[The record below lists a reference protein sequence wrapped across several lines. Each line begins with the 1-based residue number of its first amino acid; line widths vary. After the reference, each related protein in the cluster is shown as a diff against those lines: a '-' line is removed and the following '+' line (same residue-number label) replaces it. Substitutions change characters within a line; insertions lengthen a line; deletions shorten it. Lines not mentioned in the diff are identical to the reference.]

1 MLIPEGERSHTI
13 KMEKIDQLAI
23 NTIRTLAADAVQA
36 AGTGHPGTAMGAA
49 DAVYTLWTRH
59 LKHNPQ
65 DPAWLNRDR
74 FVLSAGHSSLLLYCM
89 MYLTG
94 YEQLTLDQIRN
105 YRRYGSL
112 TPGHP
117 ENYLTPGVEVTTGPL
132 GQGFANAVGMAI
144 AEAFLGNYF
153 NRPGYPVIDH
163 HIYAFASDG
172 DLMEGV
178 SQEAAS
184 LAGHLQ
190 LGKLIVL
197 YDDNHV
203 TIEGGTE
210 ISFTED
216 RAKRFEAYHWH
227 VQQVDGYDT
236 EAISRAIAAAKADPR
251 PSIILSRSHIA
262 YGSPNKQ
269 DSSASHGAPL
279 GEEEVRLVK
288 EKLGWPLE
296 PAFHV
301 PPEVLEH
308 TRTALQAGAEAEGN
322 WQAIYDSY
330 GKEFPGL
337 AAQLRDALA
346 GRLPSGWNE
355 DLPVYTTADGKVAAR
370 TASGKALNALAKR
383 IPLLIG
389 GSADVGSSINTLLAG
404 EESFSADNRGGRI
417 LHFGVREHAMGG
429 ILNGM
434 ALYGGVIPFGGTY
447 FIFSDYMRPSIRMAA
462 LMKLPVIYV
471 FSHDSVLVGTDGP
484 THQPVE
490 HITMY
495 RATPN
500 LTVFRPGDA
509 NETAAAWRFALE
521 NQDGPTLLVLSR
533 HAIPVLEGT
542 GANTYDQ
549 LSRGAYVLAPAEK
562 DTPDLLLLGTGSEVH
577 LLLGAQQILR
587 GEGIDSSVISCPSLE
602 LFEKQPAEYKEQVLP
617 KDVLPRLAV
626 EAGSPLGWWKYVG
639 SGGDVFGVERFGIPG
654 STEDVIDFFGFTS
667 ENVAARARKLVRS

>member
-1 MLIPEGERSHTI
+1 
-13 KMEKIDQLAI
+13 
-23 NTIRTLAADAVQA
+23 
-36 AGTGHPGTAMGAA
+36 MGAA

-59 LKHNPQ
+59 LKHNPGN
-65 DPAWLNRDR
+65 PTWLNRDR

-94 YEQLTLDQIRN
+94 YEHLTLEEIKN

-144 AEAFLGNYF
+144 AQEFLGNYF
-153 NRPGYPVIDH
+153 NRPGFPIIDH
-163 HIYAFASDG
+163 YVFAFASDG
-172 DLMEGV
+172 DLMEGI

-184 LAGHLQ
+184 LAGHLE
-190 LGKLIVL
+190 LGKLIVV

-203 TIEGGTE
+203 TIEGATE

-227 VQQVDGYDT
+227 VQEVDGYDT
-236 EAISRAIAAAKADPR
+236 GAIADALAAAKADPR

-262 YGSPNKQ
+262 FGSPNKQ
-269 DSSASHGAPL
+269 DSSSAHGAPL

-288 EKLGWPLE
+288 ENLGWPLE

-301 PPEVLEH
+301 PPEVLSH
-308 TRTALQAGAEAEGN
+308 TRQALEKGQQAEKE
-322 WQAIYDSY
+322 WQGVYQQYAKKYPD
-330 GKEFPGL
+330 L
-337 AAQLRDALA
+337 AVELQDALA
-346 GRLPSGWNE
+346 GKLPQGWDE
-355 DLPVYTTADGKVAAR
+355 DLPSFSPEDGKMPAR
-370 TASGKALNALAKR
+370 GASGAVLNQLAAR
-383 IPLLIG
+383 IPLLLG
-389 GSADVGSSINTLLAG
+389 GSADVGSSIKTLLSG
-404 EESFSADNRGGRI
+404 EESFSAQNRGGRNI
-417 LHFGVREHAMGG
+417 HFGVREHAMGG

-434 ALYGGVIPFGGTY
+434 ALYGGVIPYGGTY

-490 HITMY
+490 HIAMF

-500 LTVFRPGDA
+500 LTVLRPCDA
-509 NETAAAWRFALE
+509 NETAAAWRFALQ
-521 NQDGPTLLVLSR
+521 NRDGPTMLLLSR
-533 HAIPVLEGT
+533 HAIPVLSETEGDV
-542 GANTYDQ
+542 YSR
-549 LSRGAYVLAPAEK
+549 LSRGAYPISPAEK
-562 DTPDLLLLGTGSEVH
+562 ETPDLLLMGSGSEVH
-577 LLLGAQQILR
+577 LLLGAQEILR
-587 GEGIDSSVISCPSLE
+587 QEGLEASVISVPSWE
-602 LFEKQPAEYKEQVLP
+602 LFEKQPEDYRRRLLP
-617 KDVLPRLAV
+617 EEVPTRLAV

-639 SGGDVFGVERFGIPG
+639 SGGDVFGVERFGIPR
-654 STEDVIDFFGFTS
+654 STEDVIEFFGFTS
-667 ENVAARARKLVRS
+667 HQVAERARKLVRS